1 MRFAAFSRVASSIAV
16 LALALVAGCA
26 TSEPAPAPTTAA
38 AWRFETVVYDVSPRV
53 AERFHPPPE
62 GGEASLAVLVDERD
76 VRAQLEELS
85 RTGLDVERSVR
96 PVIVVADGERAL
108 VPPRGDT
115 SSRAMGA
122 LASDWLQVHV
132 GARGGHEWAACNFLF
147 EVEWTA
153 QSPQRI
159 AGDTPQPLDHFIS
172 IVRSVRSSRAER
184 DAVFV
189 FVRAHPA
196 DVP

>member
-1 MRFAAFSRVASSIAV
+1 MRFAAFAV
-16 LALALVAGCA
+16 LVLAPGCA
-26 TSEPAPAPTTAA
+26 TREPAPAPTTAG

-53 AERFHPPPE
+53 AERFHPPPTA
-62 GGEASLAVLVDERD
+62 GEASMAVLVDERD

-85 RTGLDVERSVR
+85 RSGSDVERSVR

-108 VPPRGDT
+108 LPPREDT
-115 SSRAMGA
+115 STRAMGA
-122 LASDWLQVHV
+122 LASDWLQVRV
-132 GARGGHEWAACNFLF
+132 GARGGHEWAACSFLF
-147 EVEWTA
+147 DVEWTA

-159 AGDTPQPLDHFIS
+159 AGDTPQPLDHFMS
-172 IVRSVRSSRAER
+172 IVRSVRSTRAER